1 MLLHIIL
8 FAALYAITIH
18 FLHKIRN
25 LPPIPFP
32 TLPIIGHLHL
42 LKKPLYRSL
51 SKISNQHGPLLLLHF
66 GSRRVLVVSSPEAA
80 EECFTKNDVVFANRP
95 HLLAGKHLGYNHT
108 SLAWAS
114 YGDHWRNLRRISSI
128 EILSTNRLQ
137 LLSGIRSDE
146 IRLLLQK
153 LFKNQNQTVDVKSAF
168 FELTLNVMMRMMAGK
183 RYYGDSV
190 AEAEEAKRFRDLI
203 TKTFLY
209 GGATNMGDFLPVL
222 RWVSN
227 SEKRLVK
234 LQQERDKFM
243 QELVDECRRR
253 LENENKNNSLPGAK
267 NKTMIEVLLSLQK
280 SEPHN
285 YRDENIRSTMLVL
298 LAAGTDTSAGTM
310 EWAMSLLLN
319 NPEAL
324 KKAQV
329 EMDNVVGSSRL
340 VEESD
345 LGKLSYLHCIIN
357 ETMRMYPAGP
367 LLVPH
372 ESSQECFVGGY
383 RIPRGTMLLVNQW
396 AIHNDPKIWE
406 EPEKFKPERFQGLE
420 GNRDGF
426 KLMPFG
432 SGRRGC
438 PGEGLA
444 TRMVGLTL
452 ASVIQSFEW
461 ERIGEE
467 MVDMTEGTGLT
478 MPKAKA
484 LQARCRPRQDM
495 VDLLSKI

>member
-1 MLLHIIL
+1 MFLHVIL
-8 FAALYAITIH
+8 FTALYAITIH

-51 SKISNQHGPLLLLHF
+51 SKIANQHGPLLLLHF

-80 EECFTKNDVVFANRP
+80 EECFTKNDIVFANRP
-95 HLLAGKHLGYNHT
+95 HLLAGKHVGYNYT

-146 IRLLLQK
+146 IRLLVQK
-153 LFKNQNQTVDVKSAF
+153 LFKNQNQTVDMKSAF
-168 FELTLNVMMRMMAGK
+168 FELTLNVMMRMMARK
-183 RYYGDSV
+183 RYHGDSV
-190 AEAEEAKRFRDLI
+190 AEVEEAKRFRDLT

-209 GGATNMGDFLPVL
+209 GGATNMEDFLPVL

-227 SEKRLVK
+227 CEKRLVN
-234 LQQERDKFM
+234 LQEERDKFM

-253 LENENKNNSLPGAK
+253 LEDENKNSSLPGAK

-285 YRDENIRSTMLVL
+285 YRDENIRSTMLGL

-324 KKAQV
+324 KKAQE

-345 LGKLSYLHCIIN
+345 LGKLSYLRCIIN
-357 ETMRMYPAGP
+357 ETMRMYPTAP
-367 LLVPH
+367 LLPH
-372 ESSQECFVGGY
+372 ESSHEYFVGGY
-383 RIPRGTMLLVNQW
+383 RIPCGTMLLVNLW

-406 EPEKFKPERFQGLE
+406 KPEKFKPERFQGLE

-452 ASVIQSFEW
+452 ASVIQAFEW

-478 MPKAKA
+478 MPKAEA
-484 LQARCRPRQDM
+484 LQARCRPRQAM

>member
-1 MLLHIIL
+1 MFLHVIL
-8 FAALYAITIH
+8 FTALYAITIH

-25 LPPIPFP
+25 RPPIPFP

-51 SKISNQHGPLLLLHF
+51 SKIANQHGPLLLMHF
-66 GSRRVLVVSSPEAA
+66 GSRRVLVVSSAEAA
-80 EECFTKNDVVFANRP
+80 EECFTKNDIVFANRP
-95 HLLAGKHLGYNHT
+95 HLLAGKHVGYNYT

-146 IRLLLQK
+146 IRLLVQK

-190 AEAEEAKRFRDLI
+190 AEVEEAKRFRDLT

-209 GGATNMGDFLPVL
+209 GGATNMEDFLPVL

-227 SEKRLVK
+227 CEKRLVN
-234 LQQERDKFM
+234 LQEERDKFM

-253 LENENKNNSLPGAK
+253 LEDENKNSSLPGAK
-267 NKTMIEVLLSLQK
+267 DKTMIEVLLSLQK

-285 YRDENIRSTMLVL
+285 YRDENIRSTMLGL

-324 KKAQV
+324 KKAQE

-345 LGKLSYLHCIIN
+345 LGKLSYLRCIIN
-357 ETMRMYPAGP
+357 ETMRMYPTAP
-367 LLVPH
+367 LLPH
-372 ESSQECFVGGY
+372 ESSHECFVGGY
-383 RIPRGTMLLVNQW
+383 RIPRGTMLLVNLW

-406 EPEKFKPERFQGLE
+406 KPEKFKPERFQGLK

-452 ASVIQSFEW
+452 ASVIQAFEW

-484 LQARCRPRQDM
+484 LQARCRPRQAM